1 MRFSNG
7 RLNYMTIGMKTDV
20 GLFAVFVEIPVLGL
34 VVAVV
39 MYITTLSAF
48 GMQKQARVVAPI
60 VDMIKRGRENG
71 TKRKDRK

>member
-20 GLFAVFVEIPVLGL
+20 GLFAVFVEIPVLEL

-71 TKRKDRK
+71 TTKQRDK

>member
-1 MRFSNG
+1 MMRFSNG

-20 GLFAVFVEIPVLGL
+20 GLFAVFVEIPVLGI

-48 GMQKQARVVAPI
+48 GMQKRARAVAPI
-60 VDMIKRGRENG
+60 VDMIKRGREIWREL
-71 TKRKDRK
+71 K